1 MLQRTHRLA
10 SMAVAFVGLFGV
22 PAAQAQEAQL
32 SQTDFYAVGQQFAY
46 CSAHWAFAAEVAR
59 ANGLEDAAIGFEG
72 MERGWSLAGA
82 ILLVDGLH
90 PSRQTEVEAIFG
102 NMKQIGI
109 ERLRAEREVAR
120 ANGDTGYDARS
131 GDRFQ
136 EECGHLSDIQKAIIR
151 ELRSGPA

>member
-1 MLQRTHRLA
+1 
-10 SMAVAFVGLFGV
+10 
-22 PAAQAQEAQL
+22 
-32 SQTDFYAVGQQFAY
+32 
-46 CSAHWAFAAEVAR
+46 
-59 ANGLEDAAIGFEG
+59 

-90 PSRQTEVEAIFG
+90 PSRQTEVEEIFG